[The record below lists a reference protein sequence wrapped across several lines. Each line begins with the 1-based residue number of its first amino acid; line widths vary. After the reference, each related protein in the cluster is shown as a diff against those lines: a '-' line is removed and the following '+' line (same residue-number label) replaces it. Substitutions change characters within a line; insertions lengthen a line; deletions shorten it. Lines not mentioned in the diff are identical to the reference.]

1 MWLSW
6 QICPLCLTTKYGRRG
21 NTFAHLALTVEQFLR
36 KEEVVGSN
44 PIVGS
49 IIMKKYLTIIKSY
62 FTLDTYSWLVFILA
76 VIINISLWI
85 ANAKFNLNINSLI
98 MATTFLLINFVLS
111 VVFDTKGQIVSY
123 ILLTTALFCQLLLG
137 ILVLNLFY

>member
-1 MWLSW
+1 
-6 QICPLCLTTKYGRRG
+6 
-21 NTFAHLALTVEQFLR
+21 
-36 KEEVVGSN
+36 
-44 PIVGS
+44 VGS

>member
-1 MWLSW
+1 
-6 QICPLCLTTKYGRRG
+6 
-21 NTFAHLALTVEQFLR
+21 
-36 KEEVVGSN
+36 
-44 PIVGS
+44 
-49 IIMKKYLTIIKSY
+49 MKKYLTIIKSY